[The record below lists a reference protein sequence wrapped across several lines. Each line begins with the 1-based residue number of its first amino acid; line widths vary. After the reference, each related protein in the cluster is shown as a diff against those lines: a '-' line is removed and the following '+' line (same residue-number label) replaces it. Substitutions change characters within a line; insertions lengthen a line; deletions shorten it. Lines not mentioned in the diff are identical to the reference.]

1 MLVLFVS
8 MSISSAV
15 AVALSTAVMLDVID
29 DAKFAVA
36 IAGISW
42 VVVWVTIVE
51 LAILACVFIVNAI
64 KESLLWMF
72 TKMSQAG
79 IFTGHGSIPWSPVR
93 ST

>member
-1 MLVLFVS
+1 MSKRIVEISWWKFMLVLFVS

-64 KESLLWMF
+64 RGPAMALWNRL
-72 TKMSQAG
+72 TDS
-79 IFTGHGSIPWSPVR
+79 R
-93 ST
+93 RR

>member
-1 MLVLFVS
+1 MSKRIVEISWWKFMLVLFVS

-64 KESLLWMF
+64 RVPAMALWNRL
-72 TKMSQAG
+72 TD
-79 IFTGHGSIPWSPVR
+79 PR
-93 ST
+93 RR